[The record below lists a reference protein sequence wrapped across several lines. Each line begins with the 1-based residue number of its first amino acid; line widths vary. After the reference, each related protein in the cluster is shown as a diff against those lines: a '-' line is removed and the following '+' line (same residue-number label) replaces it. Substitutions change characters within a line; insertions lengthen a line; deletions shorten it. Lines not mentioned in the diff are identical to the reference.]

1 MSNFPVTKKDVQDIR
16 SLLSDCDFIKLLS
29 DRGFSYCAMGLV
41 AQALVDKCDE
51 ISQFFREEDE

>member
-1 MSNFPVTKKDVQDIR
+1 MSNFPATKKDVQDMQN
-16 SLLSDCDFIKLLS
+16 LLSDRDFIKLLS

-51 ISQFFREEDE
+51 ISQFFRKEDE